1 MIPLNLLVLQAAFLF
16 GPVTGFLTAFTAA
29 LGSAMAAFCIGRS
42 IGHDGLKRLATPQIE
57 RLCRRLARRGVLA
70 VAAIRLLPIA
80 PFTMVNLV
88 LGAARIKPR
97 HFTIGTAIGL
107 TPGLLA
113 LSIFGDRLGQVFR
126 RPDALNFLSLGL
138 VGMAVILGG
147 VWLVRRVQHK
157 VSGGG
162 GRD

>member
-1 MIPLNLLVLQAAFLF
+1 
-16 GPVTGFLTAFTAA
+16 VTGFLTAFPAA
-29 LGSAMAAFCIGRS
+29 RVSAVAAFLIGRT
-42 IGHDGLKRLATPQIE
+42 IGRDSLQRLSTPRLE

-107 TPGLLA
+107 APGLLA
-113 LSIFGDRLGQVFR
+113 LSIFGDRLGQAIR
-126 RPDALNFLSLGL
+126 RPDTLNFLILGL
-138 VGMAVILGG
+138 VAVAVILGG
-147 VWLVRRVQHK
+147 VWLVRRVQRG
-157 VSGGG
+157 VARGV